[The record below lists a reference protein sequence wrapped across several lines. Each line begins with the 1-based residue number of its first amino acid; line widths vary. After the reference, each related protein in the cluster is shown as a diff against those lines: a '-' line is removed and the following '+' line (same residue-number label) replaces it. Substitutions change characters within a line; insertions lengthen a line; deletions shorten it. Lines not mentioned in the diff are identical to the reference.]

1 MPCYSPLSG
10 YKSQL
15 TTKNGK
21 RKLTFS
27 NKAGYADLPL
37 TVPCGQCIG
46 CRLERSRQ
54 WAIRLTHEAQ
64 MHELSV
70 FVTLTYSPENEPEG
84 RTLVKAHFQSF
95 MKRLRKSHGSKIRY
109 YHCGEYGE
117 TTGRPHYHAIL
128 FGVDF
133 ADKKKHS
140 KNPQGNT
147 IWTSA
152 TLDKIWGLG
161 FCTIGAVNFETCAYV
176 ARYVMKKR
184 TGEQAPAH
192 YETLNLATGEIVH
205 RLPEYATMSLKPGI
219 GADWYAR
226 YAKDVFPS
234 DNVVVRGK
242 ETHPPRYYSTLL
254 ARQSESAAQKIKYQ
268 RIRRAAKHKADQ
280 TPERLRARLICK
292 TAQIQ
297 SLKRTI

>member
-1 MPCYSPLSG
+1 
-10 YKSQL
+10 
-15 TTKNGK
+15 
-21 RKLTFS
+21 
-27 NKAGYADLPL
+27 
-37 TVPCGQCIG
+37 
-46 CRLERSRQ
+46 
-54 WAIRLTHEAQ
+54 

-84 RTLVKAHFQSF
+84 RTLVKAHFQKF
-95 MKRLRKSHGSKIRY
+95 MKDLRNEHFKHYRAAKRAGKNPPKPSPIRY

-133 ADKKKHS
+133 SDKKKHS
-140 KNPQGNT
+140 LNPQGQTIYTSQLLDT
-147 IWTSA
+147 IW
-152 TLDKIWGLG
+152 GRG
-161 FCTIGAVNFETCAYV
+161 FCTIGEVNFETCAYV

-184 TGEQAPAH
+184 TGETAAAH
-192 YETLNLATGEIVH
+192 YETLNLATGEIGQ
-205 RLPEYATMSLKPGI
+205 RLPEYATMSLRPGI
-219 GADWYAR
+219 GANWYAR
-226 YAKDVFPS
+226 YAQDVFPS

-242 ETHPPRYYSTLL
+242 ETHPPRYYHTLL
-254 ARQSESAAQKIKYQ
+254 NRQSETAAKAIKYQ
-268 RIRRAAKHKADQ
+268 RIRRASKHKADQ